1 MIDKELNDTYG
12 GIELGHVP
20 VFNEGL
26 VLKQTVVVPHD
37 HELDAHSFMRQV
49 LESQN
54 IVKQIMEEEKPKFG
68 VASE

>member
-1 MIDKELNDTYG
+1 MIDKELNGAYG

-26 VLKQTVVVPHD
+26 VLRQTVVVPHD
-37 HELDAHSFMRQV
+37 YELDAHSFMRQV

-54 IVKQIMEEEKPKFG
+54 IV
-68 VASE
+68 